1 MSDNKIRIDNFEA
14 KEWFSSRK
22 WGMFNHF
29 LNLEPSRWRAFGK
42 EYKDYNERVKAFDAS
57 RYAKLANELNAGY
70 VVFTITQ
77 LQRYMCAPNKTYNEI
92 TGLKTGEGCS
102 DRDLIADI
110 IDELDK
116 YNIPLFLY
124 FTGDGPSADKEIAE
138 KMGYKKDD
146 PCVTESY
153 VKNWTSVMAEYA
165 KRYGNKIHGWWIDG
179 CYDKSGYSNENRLLK
194 YYADAAKSGNPTS
207 LIAFNNGVVQP
218 DYNNPKYEKYYKGE
232 TNPNKR
238 IIALWKEIQ
247 NGNQE
252 PMEAFK
258 NIPGNSKR
266 YSDFEVISGEPYPVD
281 YPGKKCVDKDDIS
294 EGDIIFCAY
303 DQDKKITHMLMFY
316 DYDNPAFG
324 ISDIAK
330 YKINYGSDARFVAGY
345 AVEKDD
351 AIVGLS
357 TVAPNGKIDEFAHFH
372 GYEAVPIIVYD
383 DSLRE
388 NKMYEGTINDVLTY
402 DDAGENASV
411 VIPFTFAG
419 WAKEFMIYKNGL
431 K

>member
-1 MSDNKIRIDNFEA
+1 MLIAFYKNLEGQVVTMSDNKIRIDNFEA

-42 EYKDYNERVKAFDAS
+42 GYKDYNERVKAFDVS

-102 DRDLIADI
+102 DRDLIADM

-138 KMGYKKDD
+138 KMGYKIDD

-247 NGNQE
+247 DGNQE

-266 YSDFEVISGEPYPVD
+266 YSDFEDYCAGESNEFEEKCTQKYVD
-281 YPGKKCVDKDDIS
+281 
-294 EGDIIFCAY
+294 
-303 DQDKKITHMLMFY
+303 
-316 DYDNPAFG
+316 
-324 ISDIAK
+324 
-330 YKINYGSDARFVAGY
+330 GSLWH
-345 AVEKDD
+345 K
-351 AIVGLS
+351 LS
-357 TVAPNGKIDEFAHFH
+357 F
-372 GYEAVPIIVYD
+372 
-383 DSLRE
+383 L
-388 NKMYEGTINDVLTY
+388 GTPTY
-402 DDAGENASV
+402 DDDVWGA
-411 VIPFTFAG
+411 AG
-419 WAKEFMIYKNGL
+419 WNMPGCKYSGEYMRNYVKSVNKNGGVISIDTCLFDNGTIDCGQYEVL
-431 K
+431 KYLSDLR

>member
-1 MSDNKIRIDNFEA
+1 MLIAFYKNLEGQVVTMSDNKIRIDNFEA

-42 EYKDYNERVKAFDAS
+42 EYKDYNERVKAFDVS

-77 LQRYMCAPNKTYNEI
+77 LQ
-92 TGLKTGEGCS
+92 S
-102 DRDLIADI
+102 
-110 IDELDK
+110 
-116 YNIPLFLY
+116 
-124 FTGDGPSADKEIAE
+124 
-138 KMGYKKDD
+138 
-146 PCVTESY
+146 
-153 VKNWTSVMAEYA
+153 
-165 KRYGNKIHGWWIDG
+165 
-179 CYDKSGYSNENRLLK
+179 
-194 YYADAAKSGNPTS
+194 
-207 LIAFNNGVVQP
+207 
-218 DYNNPKYEKYYKGE
+218 
-232 TNPNKR
+232 
-238 IIALWKEIQ
+238 
-247 NGNQE
+247 
-252 PMEAFK
+252 
-258 NIPGNSKR
+258 
-266 YSDFEVISGEPYPVD
+266 
-281 YPGKKCVDKDDIS
+281 IS

-303 DQDKKITHMLMFY
+303 GQDKKITHMLMFY

-345 AVEKDD
+345 AVERDD

-372 GYEAVPIIVYD
+372 GYEAV
-383 DSLRE
+383 
-388 NKMYEGTINDVLTY
+388 
-402 DDAGENASV
+402 
-411 VIPFTFAG
+411 VISFTFAG